1 MKRIWKNYQS
11 FSDPINVSESHTLKR
26 RGNDRKNLKGRLNNF
41 ICKTKEN
48 KIIIGFGGIENTI
61 NANSFRLFLSCR
73 NVEASLF
80 QLVLDVAFIG
90 FPQVTEHFRKN
101 QF

>member
-1 MKRIWKNYQS
+1 MLFRSGGRHSLQEAGGSGDDGGGYDCLLAVGVEDAGRI
-11 FSDPINVSESHTLKR
+11 IL
-26 RGNDRKNLKGRLNNF
+26 
-41 ICKTKEN
+41 
-48 KIIIGFGGIENTI
+48 
-61 NANSFRLFLSCR
+61 FRLFLSCR
-73 NVEASLF
+73 NVEASLL